1 METLA
6 WADIAVGQELPLV
19 EKSPITKVQLVKY
32 AGASGDYNLIH
43 TDDETAR
50 RVGLEGVIAHGMLSM
65 GFLGDYAA
73 ELVGAAGYVQQIK
86 VRFSGMVRPGDVL
99 TLRGTV
105 LEKDEAK
112 RTARVAIRAERE
124 PEKPLTA
131 GEAVLAFT
139 HG

>member
-6 WADIAVGQELPLV
+6 WADLAVGQELPLV
-19 EKSPITKVQLVKY
+19 EKLPITKVQLVKY

-50 RVGLEGVIAHGMLSM
+50 KVGLEGVIAHGMLSM

-73 ELVGAAGYVQQIK
+73 GLVGAAGYVALVK

-99 TLRGTV
+99 TLRGKV
-105 LEKDEAK
+105 LEKDEASHA
-112 RTARVAIRAERE
+112 ARIAIVAERE
-124 PEKPLTA
+124 PEKPLTS
-131 GEAVLAFT
+131 GEAVLAFRRV
-139 HG
+139 